1 MGLMKQ
7 EKKILQKKIKLLQR
21 IDKAELNQINILLNF
36 KLHYE
41 FLIYLKT
48 LNYITSF

>member
-1 MGLMKQ
+1 MGIMKQ
-7 EKKILQKKIKLLQR
+7 EKTLLQKKIKLLQR
-21 IDKAELNQINILLNF
+21 LDKAKLNQTNLDF

>member
-1 MGLMKQ
+1 MGIMKQ
-7 EKKILQKKIKLLQR
+7 GKNLLQKKIKLLQR
-21 IDKAELNQINILLNF
+21 LDKAKLNQTNILLNF

-48 LNYITSF
+48 LN